1 MRNKK
6 WIVIITAIISVL
18 VVAIAITSVFLLSP
32 SASYTRSI
40 QEAENLVE
48 EGDYENAILAYQE
61 AIEKDPDNVE
71 AYLGLANVYEKSG
84 ELSLAIQTLETGY
97 RRTKSAQ
104 IKVLLN
110 RMVETEE
117 TGNGSQTLAFN
128 QELLDMFSTYKE
140 EDYEE
145 IYGRS
150 DGRRDARFEGLDA
163 QIRFDEDSIP
173 TEIHLDDI
181 LTLFDTNKPIPV
193 EELDE
198 MLSGNYRTTSS
209 ASHGEMVVFE
219 SNSTEVTIALVNDAV
234 TSDSYNTLVPLTIEK
249 EVEEE
254 EEQEVE
260 EKSPTVL
267 VTGRTVD
274 EESNATIASVTI
286 TVYQGTS
293 ITGAVVT
300 TTTSDGNGYFS
311 LTLERSGDFYLV
323 LDKDMYHGETS
334 ISVTEES
341 ADEENIG
348 MIHLE
353 KTDYEIQA
361 ILEYTKGEITLE
373 AALGM
378 DGADPMRG
386 TAGGNV
392 LHHPTTG
399 AVTAIRE
406 VTESGNQ
413 VRDVITIYD
422 RNLPWLYTVIRRSG
436 SAPIAS
442 ANAMVTIRDRGKD
455 DVVMSPDADN
465 PSPVW
470 QPFIAWRGDVRYVD
484 LYN

>member
-1 MRNKK
+1 MKEKK
-6 WIVIITAIISVL
+6 VVILITAIISVL
-18 VVAIAITSVFLLSP
+18 VIAIAITSVFLLSP

-48 EGDYENAILAYQE
+48 EGDYDNAILAYQE

-163 QIRFDEDSIP
+163 QIRFDEDGIP

-219 SNSTEVTIALVNDAV
+219 SGGTEVTIALVDDQV
-234 TSDSYNTLVPLTIEK
+234 TSDSYNSIVPLSIEK
-249 EVEEE
+249 EVEEPE
-254 EEQEVE
+254 E
-260 EKSPTVL
+260 TVSAENTDMRVFTGQT
-267 VTGRTVD
+267 VTMENGAVIGNV
-274 EESNATIASVTI
+274 SI
-286 TVYQGTS
+286 TVYKGS
-293 ITGAVVT
+293 IQNGSVIKTLA
-300 TTTSDGNGYFS
+300 SDSNGNF
-311 LTLERSGDFYLV
+311 
-323 LDKDMYHGETS
+323 S
-334 ISVTEES
+334 ISVEKNMNCYALLEKGEYKCKLNLNFRFFS
-341 ADEENIG
+341 DEEDLGLVRLHKESDEIEIVLEKNIG
-348 MIHLE
+348 ADSVTSTIGCASDWFGLE
-353 KTDYEIQA
+353 KVGSKWRMNGEEVDYKFIENDGTVTREIIRMMDRKRPCGYRVNFKDGSVPTDGHFRVILRIPGQQEHIFEAEPGRVCRYWFIFTTSTEGELEIS
-361 ILEYTKGEITLE
+361 
-373 AALGM
+373 
-378 DGADPMRG
+378 
-386 TAGGNV
+386 
-392 LHHPTTG
+392 
-399 AVTAIRE
+399 
-406 VTESGNQ
+406 ES
-413 VRDVITIYD
+413 Y
-422 RNLPWLYTVIRRSG
+422 
-436 SAPIAS
+436 A
-442 ANAMVTIRDRGKD
+442 
-455 DVVMSPDADN
+455 
-465 PSPVW
+465 
-470 QPFIAWRGDVRYVD
+470 
-484 LYN
+484 

>member
-1 MRNKK
+1 MKEKK
-6 WIVIITAIISVL
+6 VVILITAIISVL
-18 VVAIAITSVFLLSP
+18 AVAIAITSVFLLSP

-163 QIRFDEDSIP
+163 QIRFDEDGIP

-209 ASHGEMVVFE
+209 ASHGEMVIFE
-219 SNSTEVTIALVNDAV
+219 SNGTEVTIALEDDEV
-234 TSDSYNTLVPLTIEK
+234 TSDSYNMIIPLSIEK
-249 EVEEE
+249 EEEE
-254 EEQEVE
+254 PEETAAAENTSMRVFTGQ
-260 EKSPTVL
+260 TVAM
-267 VTGRTVD
+267 D
-274 EESNATIASVTI
+274 N
-286 TVYQGTS
+286 
-293 ITGAVVT
+293 GAV
-300 TTTSDGNGYFS
+300 
-311 LTLERSGDFYLV
+311 
-323 LDKDMYHGETS
+323 
-334 ISVTEES
+334 I
-341 ADEENIG
+341 
-348 MIHLE
+348 
-353 KTDYEIQA
+353 
-361 ILEYTKGEITLE
+361 
-373 AALGM
+373 
-378 DGADPMRG
+378 
-386 TAGGNV
+386 GNV
-392 LHHPTTG
+392 
-399 AVTAIRE
+399 A
-406 VTESGNQ
+406 
-413 VRDVITIYD
+413 ITIYKGSIQNGSVINTLSSDSNGNFTISVEKNMNCYALLEKGEYKCKLNLNFRFFSDEEDLGLVRLHRESDEIEIVLEKNVGADSVTSTIGCASDWFGLEKVGSKWRMNGEEVDYKFIENEGSVTREIIRMMD
-422 RNLPWLYTVIRRSG
+422 RKRPCGYRVNFKDGSVPSDGHIRVILRIPG
-436 SAPIAS
+436 
-442 ANAMVTIRDRGKD
+442 
-455 DVVMSPDADN
+455 
-465 PSPVW
+465 
-470 QPFIAWRGDVRYVD
+470 QPEQIFTPEPGRACRYWFIFTSTTEGEIEISESYA
-484 LYN
+484 